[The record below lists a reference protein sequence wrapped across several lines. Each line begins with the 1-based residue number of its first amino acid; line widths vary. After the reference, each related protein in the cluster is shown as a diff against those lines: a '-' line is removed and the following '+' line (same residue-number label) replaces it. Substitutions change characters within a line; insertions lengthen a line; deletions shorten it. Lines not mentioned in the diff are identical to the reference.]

1 MNKKKILLL
10 SSSFAIVPL
19 LSPIVVS
26 AASNNDPNNKKP
38 ELDPNFG
45 EFESEAK
52 KTIASTIEDG
62 LKAIINY
69 LQVQQQRLLENKEL
83 EFKLKIQQLI
93 YLKNLET
100 FLTKN
105 KEEIKKDPNKY
116 GIYLNTPLILGKEK
130 NHDLQDIDYE
140 GDLFKSIKTG
150 KSDPLDYKKAILPKG
165 SVKEVA
171 KDQLNAIKK
180 DKYSQFLKKYKS
192 DFLKEVNKLFFNE
205 KDVLNID
212 KDVELIRDKNGVF
225 STTLPKGFKSW
236 DEYFI
241 SKFKVR
247 ITKFDLKQNQETNEA
262 EQKEEK
268 NPDSLPDLKPLV
280 DGDKTSHLTKEQ
292 EKNLIQS
299 LPLLVPFIS
308 SNNLPSSLSQIK
320 SQFDSLDANKR
331 QELFYFN
338 NPINTRYKYSVF
350 SFDISGNDII
360 NLKVHISDNINP
372 KLERTYLIEKYTPSQ
387 DKYFNLLK
395 ETEIKAISEI
405 FKPLY
410 KGLGLDEKLDYNKLR
425 NGYLR
430 KALLAMIDSALQMS
444 FKTDKDSYSAIS
456 NKILQKYWV
465 KLQGDKTNTKKL
477 LEEFGRTI
485 RYTFFSYLNS
495 LVVNNIYF
503 WTTIAK
509 AYNLVQL
516 QFSEALKFN
525 EKFIKT
531 NLAEIKGNENVL
543 RELFLLNKQLNYKFT
558 ALISQRDFNQE
569 KWYSDYLELLSSI
582 KHNFDLLSNLASNI
596 SIKANKEEKEN
607 FNKAY
612 LEAVNVLNKNYL
624 EQKKIIK
631 KLGTSFVVISL
642 IIIITNIIIFAL
654 LKNLKLKKKV
664 IIINSVILAIALL
677 ILIIGGLLFI

>member
-10 SSSFAIVPL
+10 SFATVPL

-52 KTIASTIEDG
+52 KTIASTLDDG

-171 KDQLNAIKK
+171 KDQLNTVKK
-180 DKYSQFLKKYKS
+180 DKYNQFLKKYKS

-320 SQFDSLDANKR
+320 SQFDSLDASKR

-350 SFDISGNDII
+350 SFDINGNDII

-395 ETEIKAISEI
+395 ETEIKSISEI

-444 FKTDKDSYSAIS
+444 FKADKDSYSAIS

-465 KLQGDKTNTKKL
+465 KLQEDKTNTKKL
-477 LEEFGRTI
+477 LEEFGKTI

-631 KLGTSFVVISL
+631 KLGTSFIVISL

>member
-10 SSSFAIVPL
+10 SFATVPL

-52 KTIASTIEDG
+52 KTISSTIEDG

-105 KEEIKKDPNKY
+105 KEEIQKDPNKY

-150 KSDPLDYKKAILPKG
+150 KTDPLDYKKAILPKG
-165 SVKEVA
+165 SIKEVA
-171 KDQLNAIKK
+171 KDQLNTVKK
-180 DKYSQFLKKYKS
+180 DKYYQFLKKYKS

-320 SQFDSLDANKR
+320 SQFDSLDASKR

-395 ETEIKAISEI
+395 ETEIKSISEI

-444 FKTDKDSYSAIS
+444 FKADKDSYSAIS
-456 NKILQKYWV
+456 NNILQKYWV
-465 KLQGDKTNTKKL
+465 KLQEDKTNTKKL
-477 LEEFGRTI
+477 LEEFGKTI

-516 QFSEALKFN
+516 QFNEALKFN

-569 KWYSDYLELLSSI
+569 KWYSDYLELLSGI

-631 KLGTSFVVISL
+631 KLGTSFIVISL

>member
-10 SSSFAIVPL
+10 SFATVPL

-26 AASNNDPNNKKP
+26 AASNNDSNNKKP

-52 KTIASTIEDG
+52 KTISSTIEDG

-105 KEEIKKDPNKY
+105 KEEIQKNPNKY

-150 KSDPLDYKKAILPKG
+150 KTDPLDYKKAILPKG

-171 KDQLNAIKK
+171 KDQLNTIKK
-180 DKYSQFLKKYKS
+180 DKYYQFLKKYKS

-320 SQFDSLDANKR
+320 SQFDSLDASKR

-395 ETEIKAISEI
+395 ETEIKSISEI

-444 FKTDKDSYSAIS
+444 FKADKDSYSAIS

-465 KLQGDKTNTKKL
+465 KLQEDKTNTKKL
-477 LEEFGRTI
+477 LEEFGKTI

-569 KWYSDYLELLSSI
+569 KWYSDYLELLSGI

-631 KLGTSFVVISL
+631 KLGTSFIVISL

>member
-10 SSSFAIVPL
+10 SFATVPL

-52 KTIASTIEDG
+52 KTISSTIEDG

-105 KEEIKKDPNKY
+105 KEEIQKNPNKY

-150 KSDPLDYKKAILPKG
+150 KTDPLDYKKAILPKG

-171 KDQLNAIKK
+171 KDQLNTVKK
-180 DKYSQFLKKYKS
+180 DKYYQFLKKYKS

-320 SQFDSLDANKR
+320 SQFDSLDASKR

-395 ETEIKAISEI
+395 ETEIKSISEI

-444 FKTDKDSYSAIS
+444 FKADKDSYSAIS

-465 KLQGDKTNTKKL
+465 KLQGDKTNTKKQ
-477 LEEFGRTI
+477 LEEFSKTI

-631 KLGTSFVVISL
+631 KLGTSFIVISL

>member
-10 SSSFAIVPL
+10 SFATVPL

-52 KTIASTIEDG
+52 KTISSTIEDG

-105 KEEIKKDPNKY
+105 KEEIQKDPNKY

-150 KSDPLDYKKAILPKG
+150 KTDPLDYKKAILPKG

-171 KDQLNAIKK
+171 KDQLNTVKK
-180 DKYSQFLKKYKS
+180 DKYYQFLKKYKS

-308 SNNLPSSLSQIK
+308 SNNLPSSLNQIK
-320 SQFDSLDANKR
+320 SQFDSLDASKR

-410 KGLGLDEKLDYNKLR
+410 KSLGLDEKLDYNKLR

-444 FKTDKDSYSAIS
+444 FKADKDSYSAIS

-465 KLQGDKTNTKKL
+465 KLQEDKTNTKKL
-477 LEEFGRTI
+477 LKEFGKTI

-569 KWYSDYLELLSSI
+569 KWYSDYLELLSGI

-631 KLGTSFVVISL
+631 KLGTSFIVISL

>member
-10 SSSFAIVPL
+10 SSFATVPL

-26 AASNNDPNNKKP
+26 ATPNNDPNNKKP

-52 KTIASTIEDG
+52 KTISSTIEDG

-105 KEEIKKDPNKY
+105 KEEIQKNPNKY

-150 KSDPLDYKKAILPKG
+150 KTDPLDYKKAILPKG

-171 KDQLNAIKK
+171 KDQLNTVKK
-180 DKYSQFLKKYKS
+180 DKYYQFLKKYKS

-320 SQFDSLDANKR
+320 SQFDSLDASKR

-395 ETEIKAISEI
+395 ETEIKSISEI

-444 FKTDKDSYSAIS
+444 FKADKDSYSAIS

-465 KLQGDKTNTKKL
+465 KLQEDKTNTKKL
-477 LEEFGRTI
+477 LEEFGKTI

-569 KWYSDYLELLSSI
+569 KWYSDYLELLSGI

-631 KLGTSFVVISL
+631 KLGTSFIVISL

>member
-10 SSSFAIVPL
+10 SFATVPL

-26 AASNNDPNNKKP
+26 AVSNNDPNNKKP

-52 KTIASTIEDG
+52 KTISSTIEDG

-105 KEEIKKDPNKY
+105 KEEIQKDPNKY

-150 KSDPLDYKKAILPKG
+150 KTDPLDYKKAILPKG

-171 KDQLNAIKK
+171 KDQLNTVKK
-180 DKYSQFLKKYKS
+180 DKYYQFLKKYKS

-320 SQFDSLDANKR
+320 SQFDSLDASKR

-350 SFDISGNDII
+350 SFDINGNDII

-395 ETEIKAISEI
+395 ETEIKSISEI

-444 FKTDKDSYSAIS
+444 FKADKDSYSAIS

-465 KLQGDKTNTKKL
+465 KLQEDKTNTKKL
-477 LEEFGRTI
+477 LEEFGKTI

-569 KWYSDYLELLSSI
+569 KWYSDYLELLSGI

-631 KLGTSFVVISL
+631 KLGTSFIVISL

>member
-10 SSSFAIVPL
+10 SFATVPL

-52 KTIASTIEDG
+52 KTISSTIEDG

-105 KEEIKKDPNKY
+105 KEEIQKDPNKY

-150 KSDPLDYKKAILPKG
+150 KTDPLDYKKAILPKG
-165 SVKEVA
+165 SIKEVA
-171 KDQLNAIKK
+171 KDQLNTVKK
-180 DKYSQFLKKYKS
+180 DKYYQFLKKYKS

-320 SQFDSLDANKR
+320 SQFDSLDASKR

-395 ETEIKAISEI
+395 ETEIKSISEI

-444 FKTDKDSYSAIS
+444 FKADKDSYSAIS
-456 NKILQKYWV
+456 NNILQKYWV
-465 KLQGDKTNTKKL
+465 KLQEDKTNTKKL
-477 LEEFGRTI
+477 LEEFGKTI

-569 KWYSDYLELLSSI
+569 KWYSDYLELLSGI

-631 KLGTSFVVISL
+631 KLGTSFIVISL
-642 IIIITNIIIFAL
+642 SIIITNIIIFAL

>member
-10 SSSFAIVPL
+10 SFATVPL

-52 KTIASTIEDG
+52 KTISSTIEDG

-105 KEEIKKDPNKY
+105 KEEIQKDPNKY

-150 KSDPLDYKKAILPKG
+150 KTDPLDYKKAILPKG

-171 KDQLNAIKK
+171 KDQLNTVKK
-180 DKYSQFLKKYKS
+180 DKYYQFLKKYKS

-308 SNNLPSSLSQIK
+308 SNNLPSSLNQIK
-320 SQFDSLDANKR
+320 SQFDSLDASKR

-410 KGLGLDEKLDYNKLR
+410 KSLGLDEKLDYNKLR

-444 FKTDKDSYSAIS
+444 FKADKDSYSAIS

-631 KLGTSFVVISL
+631 KLGTSFIVISL

>member
-10 SSSFAIVPL
+10 SSFATVPL

-26 AASNNDPNNKKP
+26 AAPNNDPNNKKP

-105 KEEIKKDPNKY
+105 KEEIQKNPNKY

-150 KSDPLDYKKAILPKG
+150 KTDPLDYKKAILPKG

-171 KDQLNAIKK
+171 KDQLNTVKK

-320 SQFDSLDANKR
+320 SQFDSLDASKR

-395 ETEIKAISEI
+395 ETEIKSISEI

-444 FKTDKDSYSAIS
+444 FKADKDSYSAIS

-465 KLQGDKTNTKKL
+465 KLQGDKTNTKKQ
-477 LEEFGRTI
+477 LEEFSKTI

-569 KWYSDYLELLSSI
+569 KWYSDYLELLSGI

>member
-10 SSSFAIVPL
+10 SSFATVPL

-26 AASNNDPNNKKP
+26 AAPNNDPNNKKP

-105 KEEIKKDPNKY
+105 KEEIQKNPNKY

-150 KSDPLDYKKAILPKG
+150 KTDPLDYKKAILPKG

-171 KDQLNAIKK
+171 KDQLNTVKK

-308 SNNLPSSLSQIK
+308 SNNLPSSLNQIK
-320 SQFDSLDANKR
+320 SQFDSLDASKR

-395 ETEIKAISEI
+395 ETEIKSISEI

-444 FKTDKDSYSAIS
+444 FKADKDSYSAIS

-465 KLQGDKTNTKKL
+465 KLQEDKTNTKKL
-477 LEEFGRTI
+477 LKEFGKTI

-569 KWYSDYLELLSSI
+569 KWYSDYLELLSGI

-631 KLGTSFVVISL
+631 KLGTSFIVISL

>member
-10 SSSFAIVPL
+10 SFATVPL

-52 KTIASTIEDG
+52 KTIASTLDDG

-150 KSDPLDYKKAILPKG
+150 KTDPLDYKKAILPKG

-171 KDQLNAIKK
+171 KDQLNTVKK
-180 DKYSQFLKKYKS
+180 DKYYQFLKKYKS

-320 SQFDSLDANKR
+320 SQFDSSDASKR

-395 ETEIKAISEI
+395 ETEIKSISKI

-444 FKTDKDSYSAIS
+444 FKADKDSYSAIS

-465 KLQGDKTNTKKL
+465 KLQEDKTNTKKL
-477 LEEFGRTI
+477 LEEFGKTI

-631 KLGTSFVVISL
+631 KLGTSFIVISL

>member
-10 SSSFAIVPL
+10 SFATVPL

-52 KTIASTIEDG
+52 KAISSTIEDG

-105 KEEIKKDPNKY
+105 KEEIQKNPNKY

-150 KSDPLDYKKAILPKG
+150 KTDPLDYKKAILPKG

-171 KDQLNAIKK
+171 KDQLNTVKK
-180 DKYSQFLKKYKS
+180 DKYYQFLKKYKS

-320 SQFDSLDANKR
+320 SQFDSLDASKR

-395 ETEIKAISEI
+395 ETEIKSISEI

-444 FKTDKDSYSAIS
+444 FKADKDSYSAIS

-465 KLQGDKTNTKKL
+465 KLQEDKTNTKKL
-477 LEEFGRTI
+477 LEEFGKTI

-569 KWYSDYLELLSSI
+569 KWYSDYLELLSKI

-631 KLGTSFVVISL
+631 KLGTSFIVISL

>member
-10 SSSFAIVPL
+10 SFATVPL

-52 KTIASTIEDG
+52 KTISSTIEDG

-105 KEEIKKDPNKY
+105 KEEIQKDPNKY

-150 KSDPLDYKKAILPKG
+150 KTDPLDYKNAILPKG

-171 KDQLNAIKK
+171 KDQLNIVKK
-180 DKYSQFLKKYKS
+180 DKYYQFLKKYKS

-320 SQFDSLDANKR
+320 SQFDSLDASKR

-395 ETEIKAISEI
+395 ETEIKSISEI

-444 FKTDKDSYSAIS
+444 FKADKDSYSAIS

-465 KLQGDKTNTKKL
+465 KLQEDKTNTKKL
-477 LEEFGRTI
+477 LEEFGKTI

-569 KWYSDYLELLSSI
+569 KWYSDYLELLSGI

-631 KLGTSFVVISL
+631 KLGTSFIVISL

>member
-10 SSSFAIVPL
+10 SSFATVPL

-52 KTIASTIEDG
+52 KTISSTIEDG

-150 KSDPLDYKKAILPKG
+150 KTDPLDYKKAILPKG

-171 KDQLNAIKK
+171 KDQLNTVKK
-180 DKYSQFLKKYKS
+180 DKYYQFLKKYKS

-320 SQFDSLDANKR
+320 SQFDSLDASKR

-395 ETEIKAISEI
+395 ETEIKSISEI

-444 FKTDKDSYSAIS
+444 FKADKDSYSAIS

-465 KLQGDKTNTKKL
+465 KLQEDKTNTKKL
-477 LEEFGRTI
+477 LEEFGKTI

-569 KWYSDYLELLSSI
+569 KWYSDYLELLSKI

-631 KLGTSFVVISL
+631 KLGTSFIVISL

>member
-10 SSSFAIVPL
+10 SFATVPL

-52 KTIASTIEDG
+52 KTISSTIEDG

-105 KEEIKKDPNKY
+105 KEEIQKNPNKY

-150 KSDPLDYKKAILPKG
+150 KTDPLDYKKAILPKG

-171 KDQLNAIKK
+171 KDQLNTVKK

-320 SQFDSLDANKR
+320 SQFDSLDASKR

-350 SFDISGNDII
+350 SFDINGNDII

-395 ETEIKAISEI
+395 ETEIKSISEI

-444 FKTDKDSYSAIS
+444 FKADKDSYSAIS

-465 KLQGDKTNTKKL
+465 KLQEDKTNTKKL
-477 LEEFGRTI
+477 LEEFGKTI

-631 KLGTSFVVISL
+631 KLGTSFIVISL

>member
-10 SSSFAIVPL
+10 SFAIVPL

-52 KTIASTIEDG
+52 KTISSTIEDG

-105 KEEIKKDPNKY
+105 KEEIQKDPNKY

-150 KSDPLDYKKAILPKG
+150 KTDPLDYKKAILPKG

-171 KDQLNAIKK
+171 KDQLNTVKK
-180 DKYSQFLKKYKS
+180 DKYYQFLKKYKS

-308 SNNLPSSLSQIK
+308 SNNLPSSLNQIK
-320 SQFDSLDANKR
+320 SQFDSLDASKR

-350 SFDISGNDII
+350 SFDINGNDII

-395 ETEIKAISEI
+395 ETEIKSISEI

-444 FKTDKDSYSAIS
+444 FKADKDSYSAIS

-465 KLQGDKTNTKKL
+465 KLQEDKTNTKKL
-477 LEEFGRTI
+477 LKEFGKTI

-569 KWYSDYLELLSSI
+569 KWYSDYLELLSGI

-631 KLGTSFVVISL
+631 KLGTSFIVISL

>member
-10 SSSFAIVPL
+10 SFATVPL

-52 KTIASTIEDG
+52 KTTSSTIEDG

-105 KEEIKKDPNKY
+105 KEEIQKNPNKY

-150 KSDPLDYKKAILPKG
+150 KTDPLDYKKAILPKG

-171 KDQLNAIKK
+171 KDQLNTVKK
-180 DKYSQFLKKYKS
+180 DKYYQFLKKYKS

-320 SQFDSLDANKR
+320 SQFDSLDASKR

-350 SFDISGNDII
+350 SFDINGNDII

-395 ETEIKAISEI
+395 ETEIKSISEI

-444 FKTDKDSYSAIS
+444 FKADKDSYSAIS

-465 KLQGDKTNTKKL
+465 KLQEDKTNIKKL
-477 LEEFGRTI
+477 LEEFGKTI

-569 KWYSDYLELLSSI
+569 KWYSDYLELLSGI

-631 KLGTSFVVISL
+631 KLGTSFIVISL

>member
-10 SSSFAIVPL
+10 SSFATVPL

-26 AASNNDPNNKKP
+26 AAPNNDPNNKKP

-105 KEEIKKDPNKY
+105 KEEIQKNPNKY

-150 KSDPLDYKKAILPKG
+150 KTDPLDYKKAILPKG

-171 KDQLNAIKK
+171 KDQLNTVKK
-180 DKYSQFLKKYKS
+180 DKYNQFLKKYKS

-320 SQFDSLDANKR
+320 SQFDSLDASKR

-350 SFDISGNDII
+350 SFDINGNDII

-395 ETEIKAISEI
+395 ETEIKSISEI

-444 FKTDKDSYSAIS
+444 FKADKDSYSAIS

-465 KLQGDKTNTKKL
+465 KLQEDKTNTKKL
-477 LEEFGRTI
+477 LEEFGKTI

-569 KWYSDYLELLSSI
+569 KWYSDYLELLSGI

-631 KLGTSFVVISL
+631 KLGTSFIVISL

>member
-10 SSSFAIVPL
+10 SFATVPL

-52 KTIASTIEDG
+52 KTISSTIEDG

-105 KEEIKKDPNKY
+105 KEEIQKNPNKY

-171 KDQLNAIKK
+171 KDQLNTVKK
-180 DKYSQFLKKYKS
+180 DKYYQFLKKYKS

-320 SQFDSLDANKR
+320 SQFDSLDSSKR

-395 ETEIKAISEI
+395 ETEIKSISEI

-444 FKTDKDSYSAIS
+444 FKADKDSYSAIS

-465 KLQGDKTNTKKL
+465 KLQEDKTNTKKL
-477 LEEFGRTI
+477 LEEFGKTI

-631 KLGTSFVVISL
+631 KLGTSFIVISL

>member
-10 SSSFAIVPL
+10 SFATVPL

-52 KTIASTIEDG
+52 KTISSTIEDG

-105 KEEIKKDPNKY
+105 KEEIQKNPNKY

-150 KSDPLDYKKAILPKG
+150 KTDPLDYKKAILPKG

-171 KDQLNAIKK
+171 KDQLNTVKK

-280 DGDKTSHLTKEQ
+280 DGDKTSRLTKEQ

-320 SQFDSLDANKR
+320 SQFDSLDASKR

-395 ETEIKAISEI
+395 ETEIKSISEI

-444 FKTDKDSYSAIS
+444 FKADKDSYSAIS

-465 KLQGDKTNTKKL
+465 KLQEDKTNTKKL
-477 LEEFGRTI
+477 LEEFGKTI

-631 KLGTSFVVISL
+631 KLGTSFIVISL

>member
-10 SSSFAIVPL
+10 SSFATVPL

-26 AASNNDPNNKKP
+26 AAPNNDPNNKKP

-171 KDQLNAIKK
+171 KDQLNTVKK
-180 DKYSQFLKKYKS
+180 DKYYQFLKKYKS

-320 SQFDSLDANKR
+320 SQFDSLDASKR

-444 FKTDKDSYSAIS
+444 FKSDKDSYSAIS

-465 KLQGDKTNTKKL
+465 KLQGDKTNTKKQ
-477 LEEFGRTI
+477 LEEFSKTI

-569 KWYSDYLELLSSI
+569 KWYSDYLELLSRI

-612 LEAVNVLNKNYL
+612 LEAVKVLNENYL

>member
-10 SSSFAIVPL
+10 SFATVPL

-105 KEEIKKDPNKY
+105 KEEIQKDPNKY

-150 KSDPLDYKKAILPKG
+150 KTDPLDYKKAILPKG

-171 KDQLNAIKK
+171 KDQLNAVKK
-180 DKYSQFLKKYKS
+180 DKYYQFLKKYKS

-320 SQFDSLDANKR
+320 SQFDSLDASKR

-350 SFDISGNDII
+350 SFDINGNDII

-395 ETEIKAISEI
+395 ETEIKSISEI

-444 FKTDKDSYSAIS
+444 FKADKDSYSAIS
-456 NKILQKYWV
+456 SKILQKYWV
-465 KLQGDKTNTKKL
+465 KLQVDKTNTKKL
-477 LEEFGRTI
+477 LEEFGKTI

-569 KWYSDYLELLSSI
+569 KWYSDYLELLSGI

-631 KLGTSFVVISL
+631 KLGTSFIVISL

>member
-10 SSSFAIVPL
+10 SFATVPL

-52 KTIASTIEDG
+52 KTISSTIEDG

-105 KEEIKKDPNKY
+105 KEEIQKNPNKY

-150 KSDPLDYKKAILPKG
+150 KTDPLDYKKAILPKG

-171 KDQLNAIKK
+171 KDQLNTVKK
-180 DKYSQFLKKYKS
+180 DKYYQFLKKYKS

-320 SQFDSLDANKR
+320 SQFDSLDASKR

-350 SFDISGNDII
+350 SFDINGNDII

-395 ETEIKAISEI
+395 ETEIKSISEI

-444 FKTDKDSYSAIS
+444 FKADKDSYSAIS

-465 KLQGDKTNTKKL
+465 KLQEDKTNTKKL
-477 LEEFGRTI
+477 LEEFGKTI

-569 KWYSDYLELLSSI
+569 KWYSDYLELLSGI

-631 KLGTSFVVISL
+631 KLGTSFIVISL

>member
-10 SSSFAIVPL
+10 SSFATVPL

-105 KEEIKKDPNKY
+105 KEEIKKNPNKY

-150 KSDPLDYKKAILPKG
+150 KTDPLDYKKAILPKG

-171 KDQLNAIKK
+171 KDQLNTVKK
-180 DKYSQFLKKYKS
+180 DKYNQFLKKYKS

-350 SFDISGNDII
+350 SFDINGNDII

-444 FKTDKDSYSAIS
+444 FKADKDSYSAIS

-631 KLGTSFVVISL
+631 KLGTSFIVISL

>member
-10 SSSFAIVPL
+10 SFATVPL

-26 AASNNDPNNKKP
+26 AAPNNDPNNKKP

-52 KTIASTIEDG
+52 KTISSTIEDG

-105 KEEIKKDPNKY
+105 KEEIQKNPNKY

-150 KSDPLDYKKAILPKG
+150 KTDPLDYKKAILPKG

-171 KDQLNAIKK
+171 KDQLNTIKK
-180 DKYSQFLKKYKS
+180 DKYYQFLKKYKS

-320 SQFDSLDANKR
+320 SQFDSLDASKR

-395 ETEIKAISEI
+395 ETEIKSISEI

-444 FKTDKDSYSAIS
+444 FKADKDSYSAIS

-465 KLQGDKTNTKKL
+465 KLQEDKTNTKKL
-477 LEEFGRTI
+477 LEEFGKTI

-631 KLGTSFVVISL
+631 KLGTSFIVISL

>member
-10 SSSFAIVPL
+10 SFATVPL

-105 KEEIKKDPNKY
+105 KEEIQKDPNKY

-150 KSDPLDYKKAILPKG
+150 KTDPLDYKKAILPKG
-165 SVKEVA
+165 SIKEVA
-171 KDQLNAIKK
+171 KDQLNTVKK
-180 DKYSQFLKKYKS
+180 DKYYQFLKKYKS

-320 SQFDSLDANKR
+320 SQFDSLDASKR

-395 ETEIKAISEI
+395 ETEIKSISEI

-444 FKTDKDSYSAIS
+444 FKADKDSYSAIS
-456 NKILQKYWV
+456 NNILQKYWV
-465 KLQGDKTNTKKL
+465 KLQEDKTNTKKL
-477 LEEFGRTI
+477 LEEFGKTI

-516 QFSEALKFN
+516 QFNEALKFN

-569 KWYSDYLELLSSI
+569 KWYSDYLELLSGI

-631 KLGTSFVVISL
+631 KLGTSFIVISL

>member
-10 SSSFAIVPL
+10 SFATVPL

-105 KEEIKKDPNKY
+105 KEEIKKNPNKY

-150 KSDPLDYKKAILPKG
+150 KTDPLDYKKAILPKG

-171 KDQLNAIKK
+171 KDQLNTVKK
-180 DKYSQFLKKYKS
+180 DKYNQFLKKYKS

-350 SFDISGNDII
+350 SFDINGNDII

-444 FKTDKDSYSAIS
+444 FKADKDSYSAIS

-631 KLGTSFVVISL
+631 KLGTSFIVISL

>member
-10 SSSFAIVPL
+10 SSFATVPL

-26 AASNNDPNNKKP
+26 AAPNNDPNNKKP

-105 KEEIKKDPNKY
+105 KEEIQKNPNKY

-150 KSDPLDYKKAILPKG
+150 KTDPLDYKKAILPKG

-171 KDQLNAIKK
+171 KDQLNTVKK

-320 SQFDSLDANKR
+320 SQFDSLDASKR

-444 FKTDKDSYSAIS
+444 FKADKDSYSAIS

-465 KLQGDKTNTKKL
+465 KLQGDKTNTKKQ
-477 LEEFGRTI
+477 LEEFSKTI

-569 KWYSDYLELLSSI
+569 KWYSDYLELLSKI

-631 KLGTSFVVISL
+631 KLGTSFIVISL

>member
-10 SSSFAIVPL
+10 SFATVPL

-52 KTIASTIEDG
+52 KTISSTIEDG

-105 KEEIKKDPNKY
+105 KEEIQKDPNKY

-150 KSDPLDYKKAILPKG
+150 KTDPLDYKKAILPKG

-171 KDQLNAIKK
+171 KDQLNTVKK
-180 DKYSQFLKKYKS
+180 DKYYQFLKKYKS

-320 SQFDSLDANKR
+320 SQFDSLDASKR

-350 SFDISGNDII
+350 SFDINGNDII

-395 ETEIKAISEI
+395 ETEIKSISEI

-444 FKTDKDSYSAIS
+444 FKADKDSYSAIS

-465 KLQGDKTNTKKL
+465 KLQEDKTNTKKL
-477 LEEFGRTI
+477 LEEFGKTI

-631 KLGTSFVVISL
+631 KLGTSFIVISL

>member
-10 SSSFAIVPL
+10 SSFATVPL

-105 KEEIKKDPNKY
+105 KEEIQKNPNKY

-150 KSDPLDYKKAILPKG
+150 KTDPLDYKKAILPKG

-171 KDQLNAIKK
+171 KDQLNTVKK
-180 DKYSQFLKKYKS
+180 DKYYQFLKKYKS

-320 SQFDSLDANKR
+320 SQFDSLDASKR

-395 ETEIKAISEI
+395 ETEIKSISEI

-444 FKTDKDSYSAIS
+444 FKADKDSYSAIS

-465 KLQGDKTNTKKL
+465 KLQGDKTNTKKQ
-477 LEEFGRTI
+477 LEEFSKTI

-569 KWYSDYLELLSSI
+569 KWYSDYLELLSGI

-631 KLGTSFVVISL
+631 KLGTSFIVISL

>member
-10 SSSFAIVPL
+10 SFATVPL

-52 KTIASTIEDG
+52 KAISSTIEDG

-105 KEEIKKDPNKY
+105 KEEIQKNPNKY

-150 KSDPLDYKKAILPKG
+150 KTDPLDYKKAILPKG

-171 KDQLNAIKK
+171 KDQLNTVKK
-180 DKYSQFLKKYKS
+180 DKYYQFLKKYKS

-308 SNNLPSSLSQIK
+308 SNNLPSSLNQIK
-320 SQFDSLDANKR
+320 SQFDSLDASKR

-395 ETEIKAISEI
+395 ETEIKSISEI

-444 FKTDKDSYSAIS
+444 FKADKDSYSAIS

-465 KLQGDKTNTKKL
+465 KLQEDKTNTKKL
-477 LEEFGRTI
+477 LKEFGKTI

-569 KWYSDYLELLSSI
+569 KWYSDYLELLSGI

-631 KLGTSFVVISL
+631 KLGTSFIVISL

>member
-10 SSSFAIVPL
+10 SFATVPL

-105 KEEIKKDPNKY
+105 KEEIQKNPNKY

-171 KDQLNAIKK
+171 KDQLNTVKK
-180 DKYSQFLKKYKS
+180 DKYYQFLKKYKS

-320 SQFDSLDANKR
+320 SQFDSLDASKR

-350 SFDISGNDII
+350 SFDINGNDII

-395 ETEIKAISEI
+395 ETEIKSISEI

-410 KGLGLDEKLDYNKLR
+410 KGLSLDEKLDYNKLR

-444 FKTDKDSYSAIS
+444 FKADKDSYSAIS

-465 KLQGDKTNTKKL
+465 KLQGDKTNTKKQ
-477 LEEFGRTI
+477 LEEFSKTI

-569 KWYSDYLELLSSI
+569 KWYSDYLELLSGI

-631 KLGTSFVVISL
+631 KLGTSFIVISL

>member
-10 SSSFAIVPL
+10 SFATVPL

-52 KTIASTIEDG
+52 KTISSTIEDG

-105 KEEIKKDPNKY
+105 KEEIQKNPNKY

-150 KSDPLDYKKAILPKG
+150 KTDPLDYKKAILPKG

-171 KDQLNAIKK
+171 KDQLNTIKK
-180 DKYSQFLKKYKS
+180 DKYYQFLKKYKS

-320 SQFDSLDANKR
+320 SQFDSLDASKR

-395 ETEIKAISEI
+395 ETEIKSISEI

-444 FKTDKDSYSAIS
+444 FKADKDSYSAIS

-465 KLQGDKTNTKKL
+465 KLQEDKTNTKKL
-477 LEEFGRTI
+477 LEEFGKTI

-569 KWYSDYLELLSSI
+569 KWYSDYLELLSGI

-631 KLGTSFVVISL
+631 KLGTSFIVISL

>member
-10 SSSFAIVPL
+10 SFATVPL

-52 KTIASTIEDG
+52 KTISSTIEDG

-105 KEEIKKDPNKY
+105 KEEIQKNPNKY

-150 KSDPLDYKKAILPKG
+150 KTDPLDYKKAILPKG

-171 KDQLNAIKK
+171 KDQLNTVKK
-180 DKYSQFLKKYKS
+180 DKYYQFLKKYKS

-308 SNNLPSSLSQIK
+308 SNNLPSSLNQIK
-320 SQFDSLDANKR
+320 SQFDSLDASKR

-395 ETEIKAISEI
+395 ETEIKSISEI

-444 FKTDKDSYSAIS
+444 FKADKDSYSAIS

-465 KLQGDKTNTKKL
+465 KLQEDKTNTKKL
-477 LEEFGRTI
+477 LKEFGKTI

-569 KWYSDYLELLSSI
+569 KWYSDYLELLSGI

-631 KLGTSFVVISL
+631 KLGTSFIVISL

>member
-10 SSSFAIVPL
+10 SFATVPL

-26 AASNNDPNNKKP
+26 AASNNDSNNKKP

-52 KTIASTIEDG
+52 KTISSTIEDG

-105 KEEIKKDPNKY
+105 KEEIQKNPNKY

-150 KSDPLDYKKAILPKG
+150 KTDPLDYKKAILPKG

-171 KDQLNAIKK
+171 KDQLNTVKK

-320 SQFDSLDANKR
+320 SQFDSLDASKR

-410 KGLGLDEKLDYNKLR
+410 KSLGLDEKLDYNKLR

-444 FKTDKDSYSAIS
+444 FKADKDSYSAIS

-631 KLGTSFVVISL
+631 KLGTSFIVISL

>member
-10 SSSFAIVPL
+10 SSFAIVPL

-38 ELDPNFG
+38 ELDPNFS

-105 KEEIKKDPNKY
+105 KEEIQKNPNKY

-150 KSDPLDYKKAILPKG
+150 KTDPLDYKKAILPKG

-171 KDQLNAIKK
+171 KDQLNTVKK

-320 SQFDSLDANKR
+320 SQFDSLDASKR

-444 FKTDKDSYSAIS
+444 FKADKDSYSAIS

-465 KLQGDKTNTKKL
+465 KLQEDKTNTKKL
-477 LEEFGRTI
+477 LKEFGKTI

-569 KWYSDYLELLSSI
+569 KWYSDYLELLSGI
-582 KHNFDLLSNLASNI
+582 KHNFDLLSHLASNI

-631 KLGTSFVVISL
+631 KLGTSFIVISL

>member
-10 SSSFAIVPL
+10 SFATVPL

-26 AASNNDPNNKKP
+26 AASNNDPNNKKL

-52 KTIASTIEDG
+52 KTISSTIEDG

-69 LQVQQQRLLENKEL
+69 LQVQQKRLLENKEL

-105 KEEIKKDPNKY
+105 KEEIQKNPNKY

-150 KSDPLDYKKAILPKG
+150 KTDPLDYKKAILPKG

-171 KDQLNAIKK
+171 KDQLNTVKK
-180 DKYSQFLKKYKS
+180 DKYYQFLKKYKS

-320 SQFDSLDANKR
+320 SQFDSLDASKR

-395 ETEIKAISEI
+395 ETEIKSISEI

-444 FKTDKDSYSAIS
+444 FKADKDSYSAIS

-465 KLQGDKTNTKKL
+465 KLQEDKTNTKKL
-477 LEEFGRTI
+477 LEEFGKTI

-516 QFSEALKFN
+516 KFSEALKFN

-569 KWYSDYLELLSSI
+569 KWYSDYLELLSGI

-631 KLGTSFVVISL
+631 KLGTSFIVISL

>member
-10 SSSFAIVPL
+10 SFATVPL

-52 KTIASTIEDG
+52 KTISSTIEDG

-150 KSDPLDYKKAILPKG
+150 KTDPLDYKKAILPKG

-171 KDQLNAIKK
+171 KDQLNTVKK
-180 DKYSQFLKKYKS
+180 DKYYQFLKKYKS

-320 SQFDSLDANKR
+320 SQFDSLDASKR

-395 ETEIKAISEI
+395 ETEIKSISEI

-444 FKTDKDSYSAIS
+444 FKADKDSYSAIS

-465 KLQGDKTNTKKL
+465 KLQEDKTNTKKQ
-477 LEEFGRTI
+477 LEEFSKTI

-531 NLAEIKGNENVL
+531 NLVEIKGNENVL

-569 KWYSDYLELLSSI
+569 KWYSDYLELLSGI

-631 KLGTSFVVISL
+631 KLGTSFIVISL

>member
-10 SSSFAIVPL
+10 SFATVPL

-52 KTIASTIEDG
+52 KTISSTIEDG

-105 KEEIKKDPNKY
+105 KEEIQKDPNKY

-150 KSDPLDYKKAILPKG
+150 KTDPLDYKKAILPKG

-171 KDQLNAIKK
+171 KDQLNTVKK
-180 DKYSQFLKKYKS
+180 DKYYQFLKKYKS

-320 SQFDSLDANKR
+320 SQFDSLDASKR

-350 SFDISGNDII
+350 SFDINGNDII

-395 ETEIKAISEI
+395 ETEIKSISEI

-444 FKTDKDSYSAIS
+444 FKADKDSYSAIS
-456 NKILQKYWV
+456 NKILQKYWI
-465 KLQGDKTNTKKL
+465 KLQEDKTNTKKL
-477 LEEFGRTI
+477 LEEFGKTI

-569 KWYSDYLELLSSI
+569 KWYSDYLELLSGI

-631 KLGTSFVVISL
+631 KLGTSFIVISL